1 MNKLESEI
9 IEVEEL
15 EDEFELIFMD
25 EEEFDTKIN
34 TLWNEYEENNTI
46 NEELYKQLIC
56 EPKEEM
62 DNESY
67 LKLMFLSALQY
78 EKQGN
83 QRAMHYCAIRMQ
95 NIIDCMA
102 GKTKRVPAV
111 MIFHEYELTND
122 MQVFVETYYSFILDA
137 KKYVK
142 SKLYMISAISV
153 FALFMIFCFLFKFSV
168 GLSLFQAVLLG
179 GLNHLFTLRKMPQML
194 EKKQTDTLSADID
207 VDLKEF
213 DRRIRYM

>member
-1 MNKLESEI
+1 MNKLESEV

-15 EDEFELIFMD
+15 DDEFELIFMD
-25 EEEFDTKIN
+25 EEEFDEKIH
-34 TLWNEYEENNTI
+34 TLWKEYEEKNTI
-46 NEELYKQLIC
+46 NEEVYKQLIY

-67 LKLMFLSALQY
+67 LKLMFLSALRY
-78 EKQGN
+78 EKQEN

-95 NIIDCMA
+95 NIIDCMI
-102 GKTKRVPAV
+102 GKTKRVPAI
-111 MIFHEYELTND
+111 MTFHEYELTND
-122 MQVFVETYYSFILDA
+122 MEVFVDTYYSFILDA

-153 FALFMIFCFLFKFSV
+153 IALFLIFCFIFKFSI

-179 GLNHLFTLRKMPQML
+179 GLNHLFTLRRMPAML

-207 VDLKEF
+207 ADLKEF